1 MMSESIG
8 ALSEIYRDSDN
19 AGNYVKLANIT
30 NIGEISSSRDKVDV
44 TEYGSTQKKY
54 KLGLKDHDEI
64 QLDMNVAQDNSEL
77 KNLISDHDAGIERQ
91 FKIILA
97 TQPKR
102 QIYEFTALI
111 TNHKII
117 APLTEAIS
125 MSVSLQ
131 PTSVITQSDE
141 V

>member
-1 MMSESIG
+1 MSESIG

-30 NIGEISSSRDKVDV
+30 NIGEISSSRDKIDV

-77 KNLISDHDAGIERQ
+77 KNLISDHDAGIER
-91 FKIILA
+91 
-97 TQPKR
+97 
-102 QIYEFTALI
+102 
-111 TNHKII
+111 
-117 APLTEAIS
+117 
-125 MSVSLQ
+125 
-131 PTSVITQSDE
+131 
-141 V
+141 